1 MTTATG
7 IRLTGIVVFW
17 KVREG
22 LGLIASEGRTFYAHA
37 SHFIGDCGCGQ
48 AHKCEIA
55 VGTRVEFTSAS
66 AVKEKSRYPHALEIR
81 IKQ

>member
-1 MTTATG
+1 VIATNTSV
-7 IRLTGIVVFW
+7 RLTGIVVFW

-37 SHFIGDCGCGQ
+37 SHFICDCGCGQ

-55 VGTRVEFTSAS
+55 VGTRVEFTPA
-66 AVKEKSRYPHALEIR
+66 AQRQKGRYLHALEIR
-81 IKQ
+81 VKA